1 MVGVPTSDLADVSTP
16 LVERNA
22 LSVSATYTSSS
33 DRIVLPPH
41 AVEILRQS
49 IGGRKTAAAINDKM
63 REALGLIC
71 TEAHKSKVMPEHLL
85 VTLKE
90 LCHSL
95 PEYERISG
103 ARVREEFLNALVTA
117 AIEEYYR
124 G

>member
-1 MVGVPTSDLADVSTP
+1 M
-16 LVERNA
+16 VERNA

-41 AVEILRQS
+41 AVEILQQS
-49 IGGRKTAAAINDKM
+49 IGGRKTAPVITDKI

-71 TEAHKSKVMPEHLL
+71 ADAHKSKVMPERLI

-103 ARVREEFLNALVTA
+103 AREREEFLNALVTA